1 MRSGTSA
8 AANDRAGQRVKG
20 ATGRQTMASDGFI
33 IRDLDPNDAE
43 GARQAATVLMSALPN
58 AWPTL
63 TDALA
68 EVREA
73 LAPGR
78 VCLAA
83 WQGGEVVGWVGGIR
97 DYSHAWELHP
107 LVVRADAR
115 GHGVGRA
122 LVAALERRARDAG
135 ALTLYLGTD
144 DDWDEPRS
152 SAGGVDLWPDPLAH
166 AARLEPGTHP
176 AGFYRRVGFAVI
188 GLLPDANG
196 PGKPDI
202 FMAKRLAPA
211 PVRQGPAGNAGA
223 EPPIQI

>member
-1 MRSGTSA
+1 MDERGLT
-8 AANDRAGQRVKG
+8 
-20 ATGRQTMASDGFI
+20 
-33 IRDLDPNDAE
+33 IRDLDPDNTDDV
-43 GARQAATVLMSALPN
+43 RQAAAVLSEALPN

-63 TDALA
+63 PEALA

-83 WQGGEVVGWVGGIR
+83 WNGNDLVGWVGGIP

-115 GHGVGRA
+115 RRGVGRA
-122 LVAALERRARDAG
+122 LVAALEARACAAG

-144 DDWDEPRS
+144 DDWPTPRT
-152 SAGGVDLWPDPLAH
+152 SAGGIDLWPDPLLH
-166 AARLEPGTHP
+166 AAGLEPGPHP
-176 AGFYRRVGFAVI
+176 AGFYRRVGFTVI

-202 FMAKRLAPA
+202 FMAKRLGGAPA
-211 PVRQGPAGNAGA
+211 AEAPEGAG
-223 EPPIQI
+223 